1 MAFTK
6 ILTTHAGSLPRPP
19 ALLAL
24 LLDEAAGKPVDPAAR
39 AAAAAAAVHESV
51 EAQLHAGID
60 LVSDGEMSKPSYATY
75 VKDRL
80 TGFGGE
86 GRLPSPA
93 DVAEHPTY
101 ARRLYADPGLAA
113 LRTPACV
120 GPVAYCGQC
129 AVTRDLMNLRDAL
142 GGNTAHGFV
151 TAASP
156 GVIALFLENH
166 HYPTE
171 DAYLEALAS
180 AMREEYLAIAS
191 AGFTLQI
198 DAPDLAMARHMTAAG
213 DSIERFRHAAS
224 RSLAVID
231 AATSDIPPERIRLHI
246 CWGNYEGP
254 HHRDVPLEQIADL
267 LVRARP
273 GALSFPAANP
283 RHEHEWSVW
292 QRVHLPDDKV
302 LIPGVVDSTTNF
314 IEHPDLVAERIT
326 RFADVVG
333 AERVIAG
340 TDCGFGTFAGAA
352 AVEPS
357 IVWAKLAALSEGA
370 RLATG
375 AIRGKISARTPA
387 ELESWP

>member
-1 MAFTK
+1 MVFEK

-24 LLDEAAGKPVDPAAR
+24 LLDEAADKPVDPAAR
-39 AAAAAAAVHESV
+39 EAAVSAAVHECV
-51 EAQLHAGID
+51 EAQLRAGID

-86 GRLPSPA
+86 GHMPRPA
-93 DVAEHPTY
+93 DLADYPTY
-101 ARRLYADPGLAA
+101 QRRLFSDPGIAA
-113 LRTPACV
+113 LRTPTCV
-120 GPVAYCGQC
+120 GPVAYRGQH

-142 GGNTAHGFV
+142 GGTTTHGFV

-156 GVIALFLENH
+156 GVISLFLENK

-198 DAPDLAMARHMTAAG
+198 DAPDLAMARHMSSAG
-213 DSIERFRHAAS
+213 DSLERFRHSVA

-231 AATSDIPPERIRLHI
+231 AATSDIPPERLRLHV

-254 HHRDVPLEQIADL
+254 HHHDVPLAQIADL

-273 GALSFPAANP
+273 AALSFPAANP

-292 QRVHLPDDKV
+292 QRVDLPDDKV
-302 LIPGVVDSTTNF
+302 LVPGVIDSTTNF
-314 IEHPDLVAERIT
+314 VEHPELVAERIT

-333 AERVIAG
+333 PERVIAG
-340 TDCGFGTFAGAA
+340 TDCGFGTFAGIAS
-352 AVEPS
+352 VEAP
-357 IVWAKLAALSEGA
+357 IVWAKLAALAEGA
-370 RLATG
+370 RLATQ
-375 AIRGKISARTPA
+375 AIRRKSARTQA
-387 ELESWP
+387 ELDTWP